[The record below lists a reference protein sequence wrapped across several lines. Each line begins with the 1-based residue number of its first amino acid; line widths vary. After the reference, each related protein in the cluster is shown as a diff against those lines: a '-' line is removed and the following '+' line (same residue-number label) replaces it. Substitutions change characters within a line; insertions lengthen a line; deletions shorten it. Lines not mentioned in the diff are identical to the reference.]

1 MRIRRRKRKF
11 GFSISILWVCSGEK
25 KLPWRRQEEKRENQS
40 EKLLIRS
47 CWIWELKVRFLCV
60 NFGEMEMEMEL
71 QGLEEKTETR
81 DESEKWLSLSHTYS
95 RRGCVISHHIISCST
110 ATGEGGKSGLGFHL
124 IYENGIFFGLV
135 MRRYFYLLWLD
146 HDCFTLLVDKGCQVD
161 DTTRHDTLTRLT
173 PPVQYSYPN
182 LSLSLC

>member
-40 EKLLIRS
+40 EKLLIFC

-71 QGLEEKTETR
+71 QGLQEKTETR
-81 DESEKWLSLSHTYS
+81 DESEKWLSLSHTHTVVVDVS
-95 RRGCVISHHIISCST
+95 FHIISYRVV
-110 ATGEGGKSGLGFHL
+110 L
-124 IYENGIFFGLV
+124 
-135 MRRYFYLLWLD
+135 
-146 HDCFTLLVDKGCQVD
+146 LLVRGGRVGLDFTWFTRMAFFLDWWCVD
-161 DTTRHDTLTRLT
+161 IFIYFDWIMTVLPFL
-173 PPVQYSYPN
+173 
-182 LSLSLC
+182 